1 MKRFIL
7 TLLIALPLMAMAQ
20 VKIGVVNSVEL
31 FNAMPEKVSA
41 EEMLKVRSDK
51 SKQEN
56 DLLQADFNKKF
67 ADYQEV
73 ASDASTPE
81 SIKERRIRELQELDK
96 QIREFQQAET
106 VAIETYRN
114 ELMSPILTKIQQAI
128 EAVGEEEGLS
138 IVFDTAKTPVAYTGP
153 YTEDITPK
161 VKARLSSN

>member
-73 ASDASTPE
+73 AADASTPE